1 MKEILLIIIV
11 LFIPFVY
18 SYAQVKPT
26 APAPA
31 DTLKRVEIL
40 NAERYGYQKKDS
52 LTEVLLLVGKV
63 ILKQDNTTFYSD
75 SAIYNRN
82 ARFVEAFGH
91 VHINDNDSINA
102 YSDYLMYLVDQKQAT
117 LKNKVRLTDGQSNLY
132 TDELE
137 YDVNQ
142 QIGVYRK
149 GGKVVNQTS
158 VLTSKEGI
166 YYADIKDVYF
176 TKDVKLEDPKYH
188 LSTDSLLYNT
198 TTEIATFISETFIK
212 DSAQRTILTSEGYY
226 DLKSRN
232 ASFGKRPIIH
242 DGASTIIADEVQADD
257 HTGINILTGNAV
269 YKDSAQGIA
278 VLANSIVSNRNDRT
292 FLATQNPLLIL
303 KQDKDSVYIAA
314 DTLYSGKLSDLYREL
329 DSLRRRDSAL
339 QAIAL
344 QDSLLAV
351 AAAKDSALRKQQA
364 ALKIIASRDSIPAMA
379 GARDTSVR
387 RQDSALNAVARDSS
401 VHGLPQDSLKTI
413 AARNTLLDSLP
424 TDTALK
430 NIARRDSLPSHA
442 DTPNPLLER
451 VVQDSLKTI
460 AERDP
465 LLGVSRSDSLRLA
478 VKDASAPEN
487 NSSFQ
492 QDLPANTTASQD
504 SLADRLVR
512 EPTTINTQ
520 NDSADRY
527 FRAYHNVRIFSDSL
541 QAVCDSLFYS
551 GKDSIFRLFQDPIV
565 WASASQV
572 TGDTIYLYTKNKKA
586 DELYVFE
593 NGFVVNKSGENMF
606 NQIRGNRLNG
616 YFKNG
621 EMDYMRAKGNA
632 ESVYYIRDGEEKL
645 IGVNKATSDIIDMR
659 FVNKELNRV
668 VFVSQVKGTMY
679 PVSQVPDQDKHL
691 RNFKWLEDKRP
702 KTKFELFG
710 N

>member
-198 TTEIATFISETFIK
+198 TTEIATFISETYIK

-314 DTLYSGKLSDLYREL
+314 DTLYSGKLSDLRLEL

-339 QAIAL
+339 QATAL
-344 QDSLLAV
+344 QDSLLAI
-351 AAAKDSALRKQQA
+351 AAAKDSASRKQQA
-364 ALKIIASRDSIPAMA
+364 ALKITASRDSIPAMA
-379 GARDTSVR
+379 GAKDPSLPPGPGKDTV
-387 RQDSALNAVARDSS
+387 
-401 VHGLPQDSLKTI
+401 LPGITI
-413 AARNTLLDSLP
+413 APPVPSKDSPPTVAPGLP

-430 NIARRDSLPSHA
+430 DIARRDSLPSHA

-465 LLGVSRSDSLRLA
+465 LLGISRSDSLRLA

-487 NSSFQ
+487 NSNFQ

-504 SLADRLVR
+504 SLADGLVR
-512 EPTTINTQ
+512 EPTTVNTQ
-520 NDSADRY
+520 SDSADRY

-645 IGVNKATSDIIDMR
+645 IGVNKAASDIIDMR

-668 VFVSQVKGTMY
+668 VFVNQVKGTMY
-679 PVSQVPDQDKHL
+679 PVSQVPDEDKHL
-691 RNFKWLEDKRP
+691 RNFKWLDDKRP

>member
-198 TTEIATFISETFIK
+198 TTEIATFISETYIK

-314 DTLYSGKLSDLYREL
+314 DTLYSGKLSDLRLEL

-339 QAIAL
+339 QATAL
-344 QDSLLAV
+344 QDSLLAI
-351 AAAKDSALRKQQA
+351 AAAKDSASRKQQA
-364 ALKIIASRDSIPAMA
+364 ALKITASRDSIPAMA
-379 GARDTSVR
+379 GAKDPSLPPGPGKDTV
-387 RQDSALNAVARDSS
+387 
-401 VHGLPQDSLKTI
+401 LPGITI
-413 AARNTLLDSLP
+413 APPVPSKDSPPTVAPGLP

-430 NIARRDSLPSHA
+430 DIARRDSLPSHA

-504 SLADRLVR
+504 SLADGLVR
-512 EPTTINTQ
+512 EPTTVNTQ
-520 NDSADRY
+520 NDSTDRY

-645 IGVNKATSDIIDMR
+645 IGVNKAASDIIDMR

-668 VFVSQVKGTMY
+668 VFVNQVKGTMY
-679 PVSQVPDQDKHL
+679 PVSQVPDEDKHL
-691 RNFKWLEDKRP
+691 RNFKWLDDKRP